1 MNIQIQ
7 NPINSSAIDLLEN
20 KEKWLEDMT
29 NQIFS
34 KVNYEGAI
42 STLPIPQFQKDYT
55 EQFEKN
61 NFDDV
66 YNNFYS
72 YNNPIVNQFD
82 VETETSI
89 PKNLDE
95 LFADEH
101 TNLTFE
107 LNSLKQDLNIL

>member
-1 MNIQIQ
+1 
-7 NPINSSAIDLLEN
+7 
-20 KEKWLEDMT
+20 MT